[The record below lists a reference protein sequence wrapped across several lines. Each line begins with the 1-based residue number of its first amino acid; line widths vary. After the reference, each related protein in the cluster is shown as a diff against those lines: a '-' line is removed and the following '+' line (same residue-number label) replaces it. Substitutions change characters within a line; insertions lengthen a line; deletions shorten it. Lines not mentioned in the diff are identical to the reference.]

1 LVFDES
7 KLAAEQKCA
16 DGYLYRFGKSDDGFY
31 FQTERQLPVRARG
44 IFTALHIIIIII
56 IIIIIHQGVYLI
68 IEWCMVAT
76 HEMAHCWW

>member
-44 IFTALHIIIIII
+44 IFTALHIIIITRCLFDNRV
-56 IIIIIHQGVYLI
+56 VYG
-68 IEWCMVAT
+68 CHA
-76 HEMAHCWW
+76 